1 MMMMSGLL
9 LNNLMLM
16 LLLKP
21 TATLLR
27 SVRVIHHRIGHLK
40 LKIRHK
46 IKHQIN

>member
-40 LKIRHK
+40 FKIPHK